1 MSGNSVFAGL
11 AAPGALFRRRLHDY
25 IAGERRNLSLVV
37 DWVVAL
43 YIIIPFSLLGLRYYY
58 GFWHGE
64 IPAVVEH
71 MPLAVLGL
79 LPLLTALASRPILL
93 LEPADAVFLRQRPG
107 WLREVLRR
115 AGTGFVVFQIGK
127 SVLILLLLLPFLR
140 EVHQLSWASLSV
152 LTVMIWTLHV
162 VIGMLMH
169 FAGIF
174 RKEGGKRW
182 AFILGTLAASML
194 FLWAMANGMMI
205 SGLVTVLFGAAAGIL
220 THKRSGLSHH
230 FEESTAVDLA
240 ARLRFTALLLSQ
252 SMDKPRLPKQKV
264 RLLRRS
270 GPLLP
275 SFMGKWQTRQVAD
288 AALKSALRERGYARM
303 YLQFSSVSLAATIVG
318 PLWVGWIV
326 VPLMLLLFSMWLRGL
341 WLQFAEHAFPPVATM
356 NRVLLDSA
364 CGPAVGLQILPI
376 AFALS
381 ACLGVKMFA
390 AWWGVLA
397 LGFPGAA
404 VGMLLAYMLSAF
416 WQKKEQTA

>member
-1 MSGNSVFAGL
+1 MSVNSAFAGL

-25 IAGERRNLSLVV
+25 IANERRNLALVV

-43 YIIIPFSLLGLRYYY
+43 YIIIPFGLLGLRYYY

-64 IPAVVEH
+64 IPAVFEQI
-71 MPLAVLGL
+71 PLAVLGL
-79 LPLLTALASRPILL
+79 LPLVTALASRPILL

-107 WLREVLRR
+107 WLRGVLGR
-115 AGTGFVVFQIGK
+115 ASIAFVIFQIGK
-127 SVLILLLLLPFLR
+127 SGLVLLVLLPFLR
-140 EVHQLSWASLSV
+140 EVHELSWGSLAFFY
-152 LTVMIWTLHV
+152 LLIWALHA
-162 VIGMLMH
+162 VIGMLIH
-169 FAGIF
+169 FAAVF
-174 RKEGGKRW
+174 RKEWLKCS
-182 AFILGTLAASML
+182 AFLLGVVAASGL
-194 FLWAMANGMMI
+194 FIWAMANGMGI
-205 SGLVTVLFGAAAGIL
+205 SVLVAVGFGGVAGVLIRERAL
-220 THKRSGLSHH
+220 LSHH

-288 AALKSALRERGYARM
+288 AALKSALRERGYLRM
-303 YLQFSSVSLAATIVG
+303 YLQFSGVSLAATIVG

-356 NRVLLDSA
+356 DRGLLDSA
-364 CGPAVGLQILPI
+364 CGPAVGLQMLPI

-381 ACLGVKMFA
+381 ACLGVKMFG

-397 LGFPGAA
+397 LGVPGAA
-404 VGMLLAYMLSAF
+404 VGMLLAYMLAAF
-416 WQKKEQTA
+416 WQKKDGAA

>member
-1 MSGNSVFAGL
+1 MSRNSAFAGL

-25 IAGERRNLSLVV
+25 IANERRNLLLVV

-43 YIIIPFSLLGLRYYY
+43 YIIIPFGLLGLRYYY

-64 IPAVVEH
+64 IPAAFAH
-71 MPLAVLGL
+71 IPLAALGL
-79 LPLLTALASRPILL
+79 VPLVTALASRPILL
-93 LEPADAVFLRQRPG
+93 LEQADAVFLRQQPG
-107 WLREVLRR
+107 WLRGLLGR
-115 AGTGFVVFQIGK
+115 AGIGFAVFQIGK
-127 SVLILLLLLPFLR
+127 SVLILLVLLPFLK
-140 EVHQLSWASLSV
+140 EGYQLSWASLAILCLMV
-152 LTVMIWTLHV
+152 WTLHSV
-162 VIGMLMH
+162 VGMLLH
-169 FAGIF
+169 FAGVF
-174 RKEGGKRW
+174 RKEWWKHG
-182 AFILGTLAASML
+182 AFILGAIAACAL
-194 FLWAMANGMMI
+194 FIWAMANGAVI
-205 SGLVTVLFGAAAGIL
+205 GALVALLFGMAAGVLIG
-220 THKRSGLSHH
+220 KRALLSHH

-252 SMDKPRLPKQKV
+252 SIDKPRLPKQKV

-303 YLQFSSVSLAATIVG
+303 YLQFSSVSLAATVVG

-356 NRVLLDSA
+356 DRGRLDSA
-364 CGPAVGLQILPI
+364 CGPAVGLQMLPI

-390 AWWGVLA
+390 AWWGAVA
-397 LGFPGAA
+397 LGVPGAA
-404 VGMLLAYMLSAF
+404 AGMLLAYMLAAF
-416 WQKKEQTA
+416 WQKKDGAA

>member
-1 MSGNSVFAGL
+1 MSRDSAFAGL

-25 IAGERRNLSLVV
+25 IANERRNLLLVV

-43 YIIIPFSLLGLRYYY
+43 YIVIPFSLLGLRYYY

-64 IPAVVEH
+64 IPSAFEH
-71 MPLAVLGL
+71 IPLAAWGL
-79 LPLLTALASRPILL
+79 VPLVTALASLPILL
-93 LEPADAVFLRQRPG
+93 LEPADAVFLRQQPG
-107 WLREVLRR
+107 WLRGVLGR
-115 AGTGFVVFQIGK
+115 ASTGFVVFQIGK
-127 SVLILLLLLPFLR
+127 SALILLVLLPFLR
-140 EVHQLSWASLSV
+140 EVHQLSWGSLAI
-152 LTVMIWTLHV
+152 LTVMVWALHSV
-162 VIGMLMH
+162 VGMLLH
-169 FAGIF
+169 FAGVF
-174 RKEGGKRW
+174 RKEWWKHW
-182 AFILGTLAASML
+182 AFLLGAVAASGL
-194 FLWAMANGMMI
+194 FIWAMANGMAI
-205 SGLVTVLFGAAAGIL
+205 SGFVTVLFGAAAGIL
-220 THKRSGLSHH
+220 THKRSVLSHH

-303 YLQFSSVSLAATIVG
+303 YLQFSSVSLAATLVG

-356 NRVLLDSA
+356 DRVLLDSA
-364 CGPAVGLQILPI
+364 CGPAVGLQMLPI

-390 AWWGVLA
+390 AWWGALA
-397 LGFPGAA
+397 LGLPGAA
-404 VGMLLAYMLSAF
+404 VGMLLAYMLAAF
-416 WQKKEQTA
+416 WQKKEGTA

>member
-64 IPAVVEH
+64 IPAVFEH

-107 WLREVLRR
+107 WLRGVLGR
-115 AGTGFVVFQIGK
+115 ASTGFVVFQFGK
-127 SVLILLLLLPFLR
+127 SVLIFLLLLPFLR
-140 EVHQLSWASLSV
+140 EGYELPWESLAV
-152 LTVMIWTLHV
+152 LYLMIWTLHA
-162 VIGMLMH
+162 VIGMLTH
-169 FAGIF
+169 FVGVF
-174 RKEGGKRW
+174 RKEWLKRW
-182 AFILGTLAASML
+182 AFILGTVAASVL
-194 FLWAMANGMMI
+194 FIWAMANGTAI
-205 SGLVTVLFGAAAGIL
+205 SGLVTVLFGAVAGIL
-220 THKRSGLSHH
+220 THKRSMLSHH

-264 RLLRRS
+264 RLQRRS

-356 NRVLLDSA
+356 DRVLLDSA
-364 CGPAVGLQILPI
+364 CGPAVGLQMLPI

-390 AWWGVLA
+390 AWWGAVA
-397 LGFPGAA
+397 LGLPGAA
-404 VGMLLAYMLSAF
+404 VGMLLAYMLAAF
-416 WQKKEQTA
+416 WQKKEGAA